1 MIFSVISHGYVQQSP
16 WLVLEHFLA
25 SERNLVS
32 LSNSP
37 YYPIYV
43 SSTYLQTGASLVGQ
57 TVKNLP
63 ALQEMWVQ
71 FLGWEDNLENKM
83 ATHCDIFA

>member
-1 MIFSVISHGYVQQSP
+1 MLKGFPGGSVI
-16 WLVLEHFLA
+16 
-25 SERNLVS
+25 
-32 LSNSP
+32 
-37 YYPIYV
+37 
-43 SSTYLQTGASLVGQ
+43 
-57 TVKNLP
+57 KNLP